1 MTLYKRNKILF
12 IVFIALLFFSPRLC
26 NAADTE
32 ESAEEILFITSY
44 NSDTK
49 YTYDNISTFIQT
61 YTQLGGKYSTIV
73 ENMNVTDLSQAHKWK
88 ETLTEILD
96 KHPGAKLV
104 IFLGGEAWSSF
115 LHLEDEKYKRL
126 PVFFAMASRNGIRI
140 PDEPIDMQQYEPQ
153 SIDLTER
160 MKEYNVKYCS
170 SYEYDINKDI
180 EMMKY
185 FYPEMEHLAFVSDNT
200 YNGLA
205 EQAWF
210 KKNLKNHPELSITY
224 IDGRIH
230 TLDMAVNQLRVL
242 PKNSVML
249 LGIWRIDNR
258 GITYMNNSVYAFSKA
273 NPLLPV
279 FSLTSTAIG
288 YWAIGGYVPQYEGI
302 AKGMGEYA
310 YQFLDKGKNDIRSIN
325 ILPNKYK
332 FDANKLKEWGFEDKK
347 LPINSIVINQP
358 IPFFVAYKTE
368 VQFIL
373 LTFLVLIG
381 GLMIALYYYYRT
393 KILKNRLER
402 TTKQLRE
409 DKKKLE
415 ASEIELRDAKER
427 AEEANQLKSAF
438 VSNMSHEIRT
448 PLNAIVGFSSLL
460 INSAEPSEELQE
472 YANIIQTNSN
482 LLLQLISDVLD
493 VSRLESGKLQ
503 FNYEWCELV
512 THCQNMITL
521 TNRNKTTN
529 ADVRLQMPKE
539 PYMLYT
545 DPLRLQQII
554 INLLNNALKFTPAG
568 GSITLDYTVDKEKQC
583 ILFSVTD
590 TGTGIPED
598 KQELVFQRFEKLNE
612 FVQGTGLGLAICKL
626 TIQYMGGDIWIDKDY
641 KGGARFIFSHPI
653 KERESTEK

>member
-1 MTLYKRNKILF
+1 MTLYKRNTILF

-415 ASEIELRDAKER
+415 ESEIELRDAKER

-448 PLNAIVGFSSLL
+448 PLNAIVGFSSL
-460 INSAEPSEELQE
+460 IIGSVEQNDELKE
-472 YANIIQTNSN
+472 YADIVQTNSN

-493 VSRLESGKLQ
+493 ISRLESGKLQ

-545 DPLRLQQII
+545 DSLRLQQII

-626 TIQYMGGDIWIDKDY
+626 TIQRMGGDIWIDKNY
-641 KGGARFIFSHPI
+641 KNGARFVFSHPI
-653 KERESTEK
+653 KKRESEEK